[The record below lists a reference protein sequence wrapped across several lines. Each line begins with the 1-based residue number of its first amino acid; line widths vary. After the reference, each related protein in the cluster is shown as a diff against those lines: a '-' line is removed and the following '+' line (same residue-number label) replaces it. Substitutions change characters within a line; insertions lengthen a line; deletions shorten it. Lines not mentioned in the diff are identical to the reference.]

1 MSGRVEKPLLGAYVM
16 VVDDDPDVRESM
28 ELALGLAGQ
37 AVVAMAGGEAALRW
51 LRSRHAPP
59 CLILLDLMM
68 PGMNGFE
75 FLREL
80 HADPALAGLNVVV
93 ITGAGVAADHRAGEL
108 PPEVL
113 RKPLDRAALLAMVRR
128 QCGP

>member
-1 MSGRVEKPLLGAYVM
+1 M

-28 ELALGLAGQ
+28 ELTLGLDGRT
-37 AVVAMAGGEAALRW
+37 VVAMAGGEAALRW
-51 LRSRHAPP
+51 LRSGQALP

-80 HADPALAGLNVVV
+80 HADPVLAGLNVVV
-93 ITGAGVAADHRAGEL
+93 ITGAGVAVDHRAGEL
-108 PPEVL
+108 PPQVL
-113 RKPLDRAALLAMVRR
+113 RKPLERATLLAMVRR